1 MGFNVSNALFIGPL
15 GEFVDALAAKK
26 KADGEKNAAVI
37 DRGNDMLLHLL
48 KKGGMVSVDMSG
60 GPSHRDGLYW
70 NKNILGFHGRFGF
83 VGPSDLDESIVYL
96 YQQGQKL
103 SAEMG
108 GLAKSNN
115 ERKEETNSL
124 LLELVQ
130 KNCIG

>member
-1 MGFNVSNALFIGPL
+1 M
-15 GEFVDALAAKK
+15 
-26 KADGEKNAAVI
+26 
-37 DRGNDMLLHLL
+37 
-48 KKGGMVSVDMSG
+48 
-60 GPSHRDGLYW
+60 YW

-130 KNCIG
+130 KELYRINLPLVHVQK